1 MQSFE
6 ELLEAGRAAPV
17 PAVPPKP
24 DNYCTIMYTSGTTG
38 GGRCCSLVLNAH
50 KDAQMHGRWAGCLGG
65 WRGCWLMLVHVH
77 VLLREVVPSGLSVQ
91 SSVPPR
97 PPTHPDTHT
106 HICTHAHCHCLPGD
120 PKGVLLTHSAV
131 IATVNSLISFLYD
144 VTNFHCGIGDS
155 MLSYLPLAHIF
166 DRCVGKEMMPAH
178 LISSSQQQC
187 ISLK

>member
-1 MQSFE
+1 
-6 ELLEAGRAAPV
+6 
-17 PAVPPKP
+17 
-24 DNYCTIMYTSGTTG
+24 
-38 GGRCCSLVLNAH
+38 
-50 KDAQMHGRWAGCLGG
+50 
-65 WRGCWLMLVHVH
+65 MLVHVH

-166 DRCVGKEMMPAH
+166 DRCVGRKIGQPQPLVWAARLHVPAH